1 MFKRLILIVL
11 VAVPLRAE
19 VVRIEVKSRLDVLQG
34 KSFGASGAYEKLSG
48 KIYFT
53 VDPRNSANQIITDI
67 EKAPQN
73 ASGKV
78 EFSSDFYL
86 IKPKELSRGNGSVLY
101 EVSNRGN
108 KGMLAFFD
116 FASGS
121 TDPQNAQDFGDGF
134 LLEQGFTL
142 LWVGW
147 QFDVPNRDGALRS
160 YIPIAREA
168 NGRPIRGLVRSD
180 FEPVEKIFEASLA
193 DRGHMAYAVTDPKDS
208 ANILTVRDS
217 ADGPRRTIPRDQ
229 WEFTADGRGVRLGSG
244 FEPKKIYEVVFRSQD
259 PPIAGLGLAGVRD
272 AISQI
277 KYGSASDLS
286 IPSGSLKRAIAF
298 GASQSARFLRTY
310 LYDGFNE
317 DESHRKIFDGMMIER
332 AAAARGSFNI
342 RFAQPSRDGD
352 PWANFLYPVN
362 FFPFT
367 DTTQQDPETGR
378 RDGLLTHRM
387 KEQFWPKIMYT
398 NSSYEYWGR
407 VASPLHTT
415 IDGKEDQSLQPN
427 VRAYLFAGAQ
437 HGPAAFPPPRSVG
450 QQMSNP
456 LEYRWSMRKLLV
468 SMHLWIAD
476 GTEPPPSAL
485 PRISEGTLVA
495 RDKLRFPKIPNVSVP
510 AAPQTANRADYGPDF
525 VKKGIVTIEPPKLG
539 SAYPTL
545 IPQVDPDGNDIP
557 GIRMPE
563 LLVPLATF
571 TGWNLYNDRS
581 GPTNVMA
588 TTTGSF
594 IPFARTRVE
603 RERSGDARSSIEERY
618 KNKEDY
624 LDRLT
629 KAANELAAKGY
640 LLKEDIPRIV
650 QQAGT
655 RWDWI
660 MSQSGVAGVAN
671 AH

>member
-48 KIYFT
+48 KIYFA

-217 ADGPRRTIPRDQ
+217 ADGPRRTIPR
-229 WEFTADGRGVRLGSG
+229 A
-244 FEPKKIYEVVFRSQD
+244 
-259 PPIAGLGLAGVRD
+259 
-272 AISQI
+272 
-277 KYGSASDLS
+277 
-286 IPSGSLKRAIAF
+286 
-298 GASQSARFLRTY
+298 
-310 LYDGFNE
+310 
-317 DESHRKIFDGMMIER
+317 
-332 AAAARGSFNI
+332 
-342 RFAQPSRDGD
+342 
-352 PWANFLYPVN
+352 
-362 FFPFT
+362 
-367 DTTQQDPETGR
+367 
-378 RDGLLTHRM
+378 
-387 KEQFWPKIMYT
+387 
-398 NSSYEYWGR
+398 
-407 VASPLHTT
+407 
-415 IDGKEDQSLQPN
+415 
-427 VRAYLFAGAQ
+427 
-437 HGPAAFPPPRSVG
+437 
-450 QQMSNP
+450 
-456 LEYRWSMRKLLV
+456 
-468 SMHLWIAD
+468 
-476 GTEPPPSAL
+476 
-485 PRISEGTLVA
+485 
-495 RDKLRFPKIPNVSVP
+495 
-510 AAPQTANRADYGPDF
+510 
-525 VKKGIVTIEPPKLG
+525 
-539 SAYPTL
+539 
-545 IPQVDPDGNDIP
+545 
-557 GIRMPE
+557 
-563 LLVPLATF
+563 
-571 TGWNLYNDRS
+571 
-581 GPTNVMA
+581 
-588 TTTGSF
+588 
-594 IPFARTRVE
+594 
-603 RERSGDARSSIEERY
+603 
-618 KNKEDY
+618 
-624 LDRLT
+624 
-629 KAANELAAKGY
+629 
-640 LLKEDIPRIV
+640 
-650 QQAGT
+650 
-655 RWDWI
+655 
-660 MSQSGVAGVAN
+660 
-671 AH
+671 